1 MARVL
6 VADDEQSMREFLEYL
21 LDKESLA
28 VRTVTD
34 GREALDILRD
44 DSDFDLVISDLKM
57 EDVDGL
63 QLLRQ
68 VRELDADLP
77 FIFVTAYASSDT
89 AIEALKL
96 GAYDYVTKPFQVEE
110 LRNLIRNAL
119 QTSTLKRQVKMLESE
134 RAQNSRLVG
143 VSAPMLE
150 IYKLIGTVST
160 SDSTVLIFGESGTG
174 KELVANAI
182 HESGGRKKGAFV
194 SINCGAF
201 TETLLESELFGYMKG
216 SFTGAG
222 ENKKGLFET
231 AEGGTLFLDEVG
243 EMSPAMQVKLLRALQ
258 ERKIRRVGGTVEI
271 PVDVRLIASTNRDL
285 EAEIENGGFR
295 EDLYYRL
302 AVIPIQVPSLRQRR
316 ADIVTLVRHFIQLYN
331 KKLGKK
337 ISGISEE
344 ALSCLER
351 YHWPGNVRELEN
363 VIERA
368 LTLENAEFIQK
379 DRLPEK
385 VRNQFAPIPASPPEL
400 DAEAGIK
407 LENYLDEVERQ
418 FLVRALELAGGNQ
431 KKAAEILK
439 LSYRSYRHRMERLAV
454 PKKLS
459 P

>member
-1 MARVL
+1 
-6 VADDEQSMREFLEYL
+6 MREFLEYL
-21 LDKESLA
+21 LDKEGLA

-150 IYKLIGTVST
+150 IYKLIGTVAT

-271 PVDVRLIASTNRDL
+271 PVDVRLIAATNRDL

-368 LTLENAEFIQK
+368 LTLENAEFVQK

-385 VRNQFAPIPASPPEL
+385 VRNQSAPIPASPPEL

-407 LENYLDEVERQ
+407 LESYLDEVERQ

-431 KKAAEILK
+431 KKTAEILK

>member
-21 LDKESLA
+21 LEKEGLA
-28 VRTVTD
+28 VRTASD
-34 GREALDILRD
+34 GREALDILRN
-44 DSDFDLVISDLKM
+44 DSDFDLVISDLRM

-77 FIFVTAYASSDT
+77 FILVTAYASSDT

-150 IYKLIGTVST
+150 IYKLIGTVAT

-182 HESGGRKKGAFV
+182 RKSGQRKKRAFV

-222 ENKKGLFET
+222 ENRKGLFESR
-231 AEGGTLFLDEVG
+231 G
-243 EMSPAMQVKLLRALQ
+243 
-258 ERKIRRVGGTVEI
+258 
-271 PVDVRLIASTNRDL
+271 RDL
-285 EAEIENGGFR
+285 
-295 EDLYYRL
+295 
-302 AVIPIQVPSLRQRR
+302 V
-316 ADIVTLVRHFIQLYN
+316 
-331 KKLGKK
+331 LGR
-337 ISGISEE
+337 G
-344 ALSCLER
+344 R
-351 YHWPGNVRELEN
+351 
-363 VIERA
+363 
-368 LTLENAEFIQK
+368 
-379 DRLPEK
+379 
-385 VRNQFAPIPASPPEL
+385 
-400 DAEAGIK
+400 
-407 LENYLDEVERQ
+407 
-418 FLVRALELAGGNQ
+418 
-431 KKAAEILK
+431 
-439 LSYRSYRHRMERLAV
+439 
-454 PKKLS
+454 
-459 P
+459 